1 MSQPT
6 PDYSSTAPVL
16 VTGATGYLAGWIVQ
30 RLLEEGKTVHAA
42 VRDPRNTQKRAHLDE
57 MAAALPGE
65 IKYFKADL
73 LDEGSFDAA
82 MAGCDVVMH
91 TASPF
96 TSNITDPQKE
106 LVDPAVQ
113 GTRNVLQSANR
124 VESVKRVVVTSSCAS
139 IYGDA
144 VDVAKS
150 PGNVLTEDDWNT
162 TSRLDHQAYS
172 YSKVEAEKAAW
183 EMANAQD
190 RWKLV
195 TINPSFILG
204 PGTAKSQTSES
215 FNLVTQ
221 AGDGTFQMGV
231 PKMEIGMVDVRDVAE
246 AHLRAGYIAAAEG
259 RHIVSTE
266 THDFL
271 YICQVLRKK
280 FGEKYPFAKGYL
292 PKWLVWLIGPMANK
306 SLTREMV
313 AKNVNHPWA
322 ADNSKSK
329 KELGLTYHPIE
340 PALEAMFQQLL
351 DNGAVAKK

>member
-1 MSQPT
+1 MSQSI
-6 PDYSSTAPVL
+6 PDYSSKAPVL
-16 VTGATGYLAGWIVQ
+16 VTGATGYLAGWIVK

-42 VRDPRNTQKRAHLDE
+42 VRDPNNSQKIAHLDK
-57 MAAALPGE
+57 MAADLPGE

-96 TSNITDPQKE
+96 TSDVKDPQKD
-106 LVDPAVQ
+106 LVDPAVK

-124 VESVKRVVVTSSCAS
+124 TDSVKRVVVTSSCAA

-150 PGNVLTEDDWNT
+150 SGSKLTEKDWNT

-172 YSKVEAEKAAW
+172 FSKVEAEKAAW
-183 EMANAQD
+183 EMEKAQD
-190 RWKLV
+190 RWQLV
-195 TINPSFILG
+195 TINPSFIIG
-204 PGTAKSQTSES
+204 PGTAETQTSES
-215 FNLVTQ
+215 FNLVKQ
-221 AGDGTFQMGV
+221 AGDGTFKMGV

-246 AHLRAGYIAAAEG
+246 AHLRAGFIDEAAG
-259 RHIVSTE
+259 RHIVSKE
-266 THDFL
+266 TRDFL
-271 YICQVLRKK
+271 YICQVLRDK
-280 FGEKYPFAKGYL
+280 FGEHYPFAKGYL

-306 SLTREMV
+306 ALTREMV
-313 AKNVNHPWA
+313 AKNVDHPWA

-329 KELGLTYHPIE
+329 EALGLTYRPLE
-340 PALEAMFQQLL
+340 PALEDMFQQLL
-351 DNGAVAKK
+351 NNGAVARK

>member
-6 PDYSSTAPVL
+6 PDYSSAAPVL
-16 VTGATGYLAGWIVQ
+16 VTGATGYLAGWIVK

-42 VRDPRNTQKRAHLDE
+42 VRDPNNKQKIAHLDE
-57 MAAALPGE
+57 MAAALPGD

-96 TSNITDPQKE
+96 TSEITDPQKD
-106 LVDPAVQ
+106 LVDPAVR

-124 VESVKRVVVTSSCAS
+124 TESVKRVVVTSSCAS

-150 PGNVLTEDDWNT
+150 PGGVLTENDWNT
-162 TSRLDHQAYS
+162 TSRLDHQAYAF
-172 YSKVEAEKAAW
+172 SKVEAEKAAW
-183 EMANAQD
+183 EMAEAQD

-195 TINPSFILG
+195 TINPSLIIG
-204 PGTAKSQTSES
+204 PGTAQSQTSES
-215 FNLVTQ
+215 FNLVKQ
-221 AGDGTFQMGV
+221 AGDGTFKMGV

-246 AHLRAGYIAAAEG
+246 AHLRAGFLESAEG
-259 RHIVSTE
+259 RHIVSNE

-280 FGEKYPFAKGYL
+280 FGDKYPFAKGYL

-313 AKNVNHPWA
+313 AKNINHPWA

-329 KELGLTYHPIE
+329 KQLGLTYHPLE
-340 PALEAMFQQLL
+340 PALEMMFQQLL
-351 DNGAVAKK
+351 DNGTVPKK